1 MATQDFQQAPRGQ
14 QGAGLSTWV
23 ARSTLLESGGGWK
36 RRPFLRAL
44 LESVQQSPLTLLL
57 LLLFLILYLVFP
69 DTPECGLAGA
79 PSLAMDCNR
88 GARPLEGSTTSLG
101 APWTGKKGCSG
112 RAGLWDSPTQCKV
125 LGVPRSHQQ
134 SDCEEGLSVNR
145 KPAGEAWMLTASTR
159 AQEVVSRSPGPSLI
173 PTQLSCHLQ
182 KEP

>member
-1 MATQDFQQAPRGQ
+1 M
-14 QGAGLSTWV
+14 
-23 ARSTLLESGGGWK
+23 ESGGGWK
-36 RRPFLRAL
+36 RWHFLRAL

-69 DTPECGLAGA
+69 DTPECGLASA
-79 PSLAMDCNR
+79 LSLAMDCNR
-88 GARPLEGSTTSLG
+88 GARPLEGSPTSLG